1 MAYTPAQTE
10 RWTTIAMCGVGAFL
24 FLVLTGVA
32 GLGLWHKMR
41 LPETHVPATARI
53 DGVQTLCEVQRR
65 AAKKWRV
72 DSVHPCE
79 EARRIVAER
88 SGGLTPWRAVEV
100 EYASLTYEVAGTAH
114 QKVLR
119 RSEVSLE
126 PVNTGDE
133 RVLYVDPADPSRIER
148 ALGDEDYAAFWTLS
162 GIGAGLGLLI
172 AGLGRVLARLHR
184 KKHEKALAAGGAMN
198 RDGTL
203 SCPERTLTGDAVAF
217 EVALWARS
225 LQWIGVAVL
234 VVGLGL
240 AVLAVLA
247 GVADGGKSGD
257 GSTIYGA
264 VIMAALAV
272 AIWRVCKMIAAFGI
286 TARTQ

>member
-1 MAYTPAQTE
+1 MAYTPAETE

-24 FLVLTGVA
+24 FLLLTGVA
-32 GLGLWHKMR
+32 SLGLWHKMR

-53 DGVQTLCEVQRR
+53 NGVQILCEVQRR

-72 DSVHPCE
+72 DSVHSCE

-88 SGGLTPWRAVEV
+88 SGGLTPWRAVEA
-100 EYASLTYEVAGTAH
+100 EYVAISYEVAGAAH
-114 QKVLR
+114 KKALR

-126 PVNTGDE
+126 PVNAGDE
-133 RVLYVDPADPSRIER
+133 RLLYVDSADPSRIER
-148 ALGDEDYAAFWTLS
+148 PLGDEDYATFWLLS
-162 GIGAGLGLLI
+162 GLGAGLGLLI

-184 KKHEKALAAGGAMN
+184 KKHERALAVGGTMN

-203 SCPERTLTGDAVAF
+203 SYPEKTRTGDAVAF
-217 EVALWARS
+217 EVAPWARI

-234 VVGLGL
+234 VAGLGL

-247 GVADGGKSGD
+247 GLSDGGKSGD

-264 VIMAALAV
+264 VIMAVLAV